1 MILELTPDELL
12 STTRAVRKRLDLT
25 RPVEPEVLEECL
37 RLAQQ
42 APTASYSQNW
52 HFVVVTDPEKRAA
65 LADLWRSV
73 AGPYLER
80 RPAENNQ
87 FVRIGEAVRHLAE
100 HLHEVPVHVI
110 PCVHGRTEDKPVA
123 WQASIFGSIVPA
135 TWSFMLA
142 ARSRGLGSVWTTFHL
157 MHERAAAEILEIP
170 YEQVM
175 QVALIPVAYTIGT
188 EFKPGRRK
196 PLETMVHWDR
206 WTSRAASAARSL
218 HGGNQ
223 FPPWASLLGPCVV
236 FSGARACR
244 SRRRRAAG
252 LRGLARPARYSFGDS
267 SARTTRGSPRS
278 AGRGGQASRSGR
290 ARGPRPGSG
299 ASRPPCPPGAGA

>member
-1 MILELTPDELL
+1 VILELTPDELL

-25 RPVEPEVLEECL
+25 RPVEPEVLEDCL

-65 LADLWRSV
+65 LAEL
-73 AGPYLER
+73 YLER
-80 RPAENNQ
+80 RPAENSQ

-157 MHERAAAEILEIP
+157 MHEREAAEILGIP

-196 PLETMVHWDR
+196 RLETMVHWDR
-206 WTSRAASAARSL
+206 W
-218 HGGNQ
+218 
-223 FPPWASLLGPCVV
+223 
-236 FSGARACR
+236 
-244 SRRRRAAG
+244 
-252 LRGLARPARYSFGDS
+252 
-267 SARTTRGSPRS
+267 
-278 AGRGGQASRSGR
+278 
-290 ARGPRPGSG
+290 
-299 ASRPPCPPGAGA
+299 